1 MRNRHHVSFSIFWL
15 SCCVPHFALPSSS
28 EDGTIRMWYFDGALA
43 PRADDEDQGNVP
55 DSLAEAFADMKVTKE
70 EGKEEL

>member
-1 MRNRHHVSFSIFWL
+1 
-15 SCCVPHFALPSSS
+15 
-28 EDGTIRMWYFDGALA
+28 MWYFDGALA